1 MAPVHKARKVN
12 MAPVGAMARATIE
25 ARRALKAQPMP
36 AQKAITRYSSIDIQ
50 AAGTW
55 MKMMR

>member
-1 MAPVHKARKVN
+1 
-12 MAPVGAMARATIE
+12 MAPVGAIARATME
-25 ARRALKAQPMP
+25 ARRALNAQPTT
-36 AQKAITRYSSIDIQ
+36 AQPAITRYSTMDIQ